1 MQLRVVRPR
10 FIRVPRVITNLRL
23 VHKILGGFVVVLVLM
38 AIVAAMGIYQLDRA
52 ASRADEMY
60 RKNTLGVQHS
70 AMAIRYFNA
79 SARDEKKALL
89 AAESGQ
95 RTRAV
100 ESSKE
105 GLQKAQQELENYRAT
120 INSKDEADLF
130 VMIEEL
136 AQRVVA
142 GRTSVLDQAAK
153 GDQVGAVITA
163 SQIESD
169 AQRLNENLDLLARY
183 NAEQAAKAAKQMD
196 AAAADA
202 RILLIGLT
210 VVAIILGFGGAWV
223 LARSIAGAAR
233 KAADAADRIAQGDV
247 EVAVDIQSKDEL
259 GRMARSFENMTAYLR
274 EMVGVA
280 KEVADGNL
288 DVRVQPRGPQ
298 DALGRAL
305 HEMVESLAK
314 LVGTV
319 QENAQAIF
327 AASAQLEE
335 SSNQMAAAT
344 GQIAQAI
351 NEVTTSTV
359 TLNTL
364 AQDST
369 HEVTQLAAGSQ
380 QLSASAQS
388 SAESAAAGQRE
399 AEAMGQRISHASE
412 VSLDVAK
419 AAEETREAAL
429 QGKQAVGQAVAAME
443 SIAAAVGR
451 ASERVDELGRLGQQI
466 GDIVKVIDEI
476 ASQTNLLALNAAIEA
491 ARAGEQGRG
500 FAVVAENVRGLAE
513 RSKAST
519 REIADLIARV
529 QAGTREAVAAMAEGV
544 RDVTSGR
551 EITQHAGQSLEAII
565 GAVQSAADRMKEVAA
580 EVQELARGAGRI
592 VEATE
597 AIAQV
602 SRDSAAGAAEMA
614 SGTER
619 VAMVISQVSVTSEQ
633 TSASAEQVSASTEEL
648 SAQSEELA
656 ATASQMREFAK
667 ALAEAASRFRL
678 AQG

>member
-1 MQLRVVRPR
+1 MGFV
-10 FIRVPRVITNLRL
+10 RVPQAVSNLRL

-38 AIVAAMGIYQLDRA
+38 AVVAAVGIYQLDQA
-52 ASRADEMY
+52 AKRADTMY
-60 RKNTLGVQHS
+60 RINTLGVQHS
-70 AMAIRYFNA
+70 LGAIRYFNA
-79 SARDEKKALL
+79 SARDEKRALL
-89 AAESGQ
+89 AAEASQ
-95 RTRAV
+95 RNRAI

-105 GLQKAQQELENYRAT
+105 RLTLAQQELENYRPT
-120 INSKDEADLF
+120 ITSKDEADLF
-130 VMIEEL
+130 LLIEEL
-136 AQRVVA
+136 AQRVIA
-142 GRTSVLDQAAK
+142 GRTQVLDQAAK

-163 SQIESD
+163 SQIEAD
-169 AQRLNENLDLLARY
+169 AQRLNDNLELLAKY
-183 NAEQAAKAAKQMD
+183 NVEQSAKAAKQSD
-196 AAAADA
+196 TASANA
-202 RILLIGLT
+202 RMLLIGLT
-210 VVAIILGFGGAWV
+210 VAAVVLGFGGAWL

-233 KAADAADRIAQGDV
+233 KAAEAADRIAQGDV
-247 EVAVDIQSKDEL
+247 DVTVDIRSKDEL
-259 GRMARSFENMTAYLR
+259 GQMARSFENMTAYLR

-280 KEVADGNL
+280 KEVANGNL
-288 DVRVQPRGPQ
+288 AARVTPRGPQ

-305 HEMVESLAK
+305 RDMVENLAK

-327 AASAQLEE
+327 AASSQLEE
-335 SSNQMAAAT
+335 SSNQMALAT

-359 TLNTL
+359 TLNSL

-388 SAESAAAGQRE
+388 SAQSAAEGQRE
-399 AEAMGQRISHASE
+399 AEAMGQRIAHASE
-412 VSLDVAK
+412 VSAEVAR
-419 AAEETREAAL
+419 AAEASREAAI
-429 QGKQAVGQAVAAME
+429 QGQQAVAQAVAAME

-451 ASERVDELGRLGQQI
+451 ASERVSELGQLGQQI

-513 RSKAST
+513 RSSAST
-519 REIADLIARV
+519 REIAELIARV
-529 QAGTREAVAAMAEGV
+529 QQGTREAVNAMAEGV
-544 RDVTSGR
+544 RDVTAGR

-565 GAVQSAADRMKEVAA
+565 HAVQSAAERMNEVAG
-580 EVQELARGAGRI
+580 EVQELARGATRI

-597 AIAQV
+597 SIAQV

-656 ATASQMREFAK
+656 ATASQMREYAK
-667 ALAEAASRFRL
+667 ALSEAAARFRL

>member
-1 MQLRVVRPR
+1 MAFV
-10 FIRVPRVITNLRL
+10 RVPKAITNLRL
-23 VHKILGGFVVVLVLM
+23 VHKILGGFIVVLVLM
-38 AIVAAMGIYQLDRA
+38 AIVAGVGIYQLDQ
-52 ASRADEMY
+52 ASQRSDRMY
-60 RKNTLGVQHS
+60 RLNTLGVQHS
-70 AMAIRYFNA
+70 IGAIRQFNA

-95 RTRAV
+95 RQRAIDASR
-100 ESSKE
+100 ER
-105 GLQKAQQELENYRAT
+105 LQLAQQELEAYRAT
-120 INSKDEADLF
+120 ITSKDEADLF

-142 GRTSVLDQAAK
+142 GRTQVLDQAAR

-169 AQRLNENLDLLARY
+169 AQRLNDNLDLLAKY
-183 NAEQAAKAAKQMD
+183 NVDQAQKAASEAD
-196 AAAADA
+196 SAASSA
-202 RILLIGLT
+202 RMVLIGLT
-210 VVAIILGFGGAWV
+210 VLAVVLGFGGAWV

-233 KAADAADRIAQGDV
+233 KAADAADRISRGDV
-247 EVAVDIQSKDEL
+247 DVSVDIQSKDEL
-259 GRMARSFENMTAYLR
+259 GAMAHAFENMAAYLR
-274 EMVGVA
+274 EMVDVA
-280 KEVADGNL
+280 KEVAAGNL
-288 DVRVQPRGPQ
+288 AVKVTPRGPE
-298 DALGRAL
+298 DALGRAFRD
-305 HEMVESLAK
+305 MVANLAQ

-359 TLNTL
+359 SLNNL

-388 SAESAAAGQRE
+388 SAQSAAEGQRE
-399 AEAMGQRISHASE
+399 AEAMGQRIAHTSE
-412 VSLDVAK
+412 VSREVAQ
-419 AAEETREAAL
+419 AAEASRQAAL
-429 QGKQAVGQAVAAME
+429 QGQQAVAQAVSAME
-443 SIAAAVGR
+443 SIARAVGR
-451 ASERVDELGRLGQQI
+451 ASERVGELGELGQQI

-529 QAGTREAVAAMAEGV
+529 QQGTREAVAAMAEGV
-544 RDVTSGR
+544 RDVNAGR
-551 EITQHAGQSLEAII
+551 EITENAGQSLEAII
-565 GAVQSAADRMKEVAA
+565 ASVQSAAERMKEVAG
-580 EVQELARGAGRI
+580 EVQELARGASRI

-597 AIAQV
+597 SIAQV

-678 AQG
+678 AEG

>member
-1 MQLRVVRPR
+1 MAFV
-10 FIRVPRVITNLRL
+10 RVPQAVANLRL
-23 VHKILGGFVVVLVLM
+23 VHKILGGFVVVLGLM
-38 AIVAAMGIYQLDRA
+38 AVVAAVGIYQLNRA
-52 ASRADEMY
+52 AARADEMY
-60 RKNTLGVQHS
+60 RINTLGVQHS
-70 AMAIRYFNA
+70 TQAIGYLNA
-79 SARDEKKALL
+79 SARDEKRALL

-100 ESSKE
+100 DAARES
-105 GLQKAQQELENYRAT
+105 LQSFQGELEAYRPT
-120 INSKDEADLF
+120 IASQEEADLF
-130 VMIEEL
+130 AVVEEL
-136 AQRVVA
+136 AARVVA

-163 SQIESD
+163 SQIEAD
-169 AQRLNENLDLLARY
+169 AQRLRDNLDTLARY
-183 NAEQAAKAAKQMD
+183 NIEQAAQTARSLD

-202 RILLIGLT
+202 QMLLIGLT
-210 VVAIILGFGGAWV
+210 VVAVLLGVGGAWV
-223 LARSIAGAAR
+223 LARSIAGVAR
-233 KAADAADRIAQGDV
+233 KAADAADRIALGDV
-247 EVAVDIQSKDEL
+247 EVSVDIQSKDEL
-259 GRMARSFENMTAYLR
+259 GAMAKSFAAMTGYLR

-280 KEVADGNL
+280 KEVAAGNL
-288 DVRVQPRGPQ
+288 AVTVTPRGPQ

-305 HEMVESLAK
+305 DEMVRNLRS

-335 SSNQMAAAT
+335 SSTQMAQAT

-399 AEAMGQRISHASE
+399 AEAMGERIRHASE
-412 VSLDVAK
+412 VSLQVAE
-419 AAEETREAAL
+419 AAEASREAAL
-429 QGKQAVGQAVAAME
+429 QGQQAVAQAVAAME
-443 SIAAAVGR
+443 SIANAVGR
-451 ASERVDELGRLGQQI
+451 ASERVGELGELGQQI

-529 QAGTREAVAAMAEGV
+529 QQGTREAVAAMAEGV
-544 RDVTSGR
+544 RDVSAGR
-551 EITQHAGQSLEAII
+551 EITQHAGQSLESII
-565 GAVQSAADRMKEVAA
+565 HAVQSAAERMKEVAG
-580 EVQELARGAGRI
+580 EVQELAHGASRI

-602 SRDSAAGAAEMA
+602 SRDSAAGASEMA
-614 SGTER
+614 HGTER

-656 ATASQMREFAK
+656 ATATQMREFAK
-667 ALAEAASRFRL
+667 ALAEAAGRFRL
-678 AQG
+678 AAG

>member
-1 MQLRVVRPR
+1 MGFV
-10 FIRVPRVITNLRL
+10 RVPQAVSNLRL
-23 VHKILGGFVVVLVLM
+23 VHKILGGFVVVLALM
-38 AIVAAMGIYQLDRA
+38 AVVAGVGIYQLEQA
-52 ASRADEMY
+52 AQRADRMY
-60 RKNTLGVQHS
+60 AINTLGVQYS
-70 AMAIRYFNA
+70 LQAIRYLNA

-89 AAESGQ
+89 AAEAGQ
-95 RTRAV
+95 RNRAIDA
-100 ESSKE
+100 SRDF
-105 GLQKAQQELENYRAT
+105 LAKAQQELENYRPT
-120 INSKDEADLF
+120 ISSKDEADLF
-130 VMIEEL
+130 LLIEEL

-142 GRTSVLDQAAK
+142 GRTQVLDQAAK

-163 SQIESD
+163 SQIEAD
-169 AQRLNENLDLLARY
+169 AQRLNDNLDLLARY
-183 NAEQAAKAAKQMD
+183 NAEQSQKAAKQSD
-196 AAAADA
+196 TAAANA
-202 RILLIGLT
+202 RMLLIGLT
-210 VVAIILGFGGAWV
+210 VAAVVLGFGGAWW

-233 KAADAADRIAQGDV
+233 KAADAADRIAKGDV
-247 EVAVDIQSKDEL
+247 EVSVDIHSKDEL
-259 GRMARSFENMTAYLR
+259 GQMARSFENMTAYLR

-280 KEVADGNL
+280 KEVANGNL
-288 DVRVQPRGPQ
+288 AVQVTPRGYQ

-305 HEMVESLAK
+305 RDMVENLAK

-327 AASAQLEE
+327 AASSQLEE
-335 SSNQMAAAT
+335 SSNQMALAT

-388 SAESAAAGQRE
+388 SAQSAAEGQRE
-399 AEAMGQRISHASE
+399 AEAMGQRIAHASE
-412 VSLDVAK
+412 VSAEVAR
-419 AAEETREAAL
+419 AAEASREAAV
-429 QGKQAVGQAVAAME
+429 QGQQAVAQAVAAME

-451 ASERVDELGRLGQQI
+451 ASERVSELGQLGQQI

-513 RSKAST
+513 RSSAST
-519 REIADLIARV
+519 REIAELIARV
-529 QAGTREAVAAMAEGV
+529 QQGTREAVNAMAEGV
-544 RDVTSGR
+544 RDVTAGR

-565 GAVQSAADRMKEVAA
+565 QAVQSAAERMNEVAG
-580 EVQELARGAGRI
+580 EVQELARGATRI

-597 AIAQV
+597 SIAQV

-656 ATASQMREFAK
+656 ATASQMREYAK
-667 ALAEAASRFRL
+667 ALSEAAARFRL